1 MTSMYSHA
9 HLPRWATDTLIT
21 LVVLASAFLPAGGNF
36 RVVPSVAGILVA
48 VTAAA
53 ALLVRRRWP
62 LQVLAVCVAL
72 FMIAGSL
79 GVPLTAFVA
88 PTAFAAFNVAERTDR
103 RTTIV
108 ATSLN
113 AFALVVTSLVV
124 TPGSLLEPRVLQFA
138 AIIGFAGATGDA
150 VRSRRAYITAITE
163 RARNAEETRE
173 SEALRRVAEDRLRIA
188 RELHDAVAHQ
198 MAVIN
203 LHAGVATQALPD
215 RPDDAQDSLTTIR
228 QAAQAVLREIGT
240 LLAVLR
246 DDSAG
251 RPRPPA
257 AEIGL
262 GRVDALLADFA
273 RDGLAVT
280 VSVRGAGTRLPAPV
294 DTIAYRIV
302 QEALTNAHKHGA
314 GHTAELRISYGS
326 DTVDIEVENPVAFHL
341 LDPAADVPGGHGL
354 VGVAERAGTIGGTV
368 EFGVRP
374 PDTFRLAV
382 SLPISSTGADA
393 LVGAAAEV
401 PAPEPPDPAR
411 MSAPTSAPDPA
422 AGATS

>member
-9 HLPRWATDTLIT
+9 HIPRWAADVLVSLAVLGSAFVPAGEYARVASNPAGVLIAVAAT
-21 LVVLASAFLPAGGNF
+21 LVLLP
-36 RVVPSVAGILVA
+36 
-48 VTAAA
+48 
-53 ALLVRRRWP
+53 RRRWP
-62 LQVLAVCVAL
+62 LPVLAACVAL
-72 FMIAGSL
+72 FVLAGAL
-79 GVPLTAFVA
+79 GVLNPAFSLATAIAVW
-88 PTAFAAFNVAERTDR
+88 NVAIRTDR
-103 RTTIV
+103 RTTLV
-108 ATSLN
+108 ATALA
-113 AFALVVTSLVV
+113 AFVLVGTGIAVTA
-124 TPGSLLEPRVLQFA
+124 TELLDARIVQYA
-138 AIIGFAGATGDA
+138 AVIAFAGAAGDA
-150 VRSRRAYITAITE
+150 MRSRREYIVAITE

-203 LHAGVATQALPD
+203 LHAGVAAQALPD
-215 RPDDAQDSLTTIR
+215 RPTDAQDSLTTIR

-280 VSVRGAGTRLPAPV
+280 VSARGAGTRLPAPV

-326 DTVDIEVENPVAFHL
+326 DSVDIEALNPVAFHVF
-341 LDPAADVPGGHGL
+341 DPATDAPAGHGL

-382 SLPISSTGADA
+382 SLPISSAGTDAPADIPDTGP
-393 LVGAAAEV
+393 
-401 PAPEPPDPAR
+401 PAPAR
-411 MSAPTSAPDPA
+411 ISAPTSVPDPA
-422 AGATS
+422 AGAPS

>member
-9 HLPRWATDTLIT
+9 HLPRWAADTLIT
-21 LVVLASAFLPAGGNF
+21 LLVLAGAFLPFGGNF
-36 RVVPSVAGILVA
+36 RVVPSVAGTLVA
-48 VTAAA
+48 VAAA
-53 ALLVRRRWP
+53 AVLLVRRSWP

-72 FMIAGSL
+72 FMIAGGL
-79 GVPLTAFVA
+79 GVPLTAFIM
-88 PTAFAAFNVAERTDR
+88 PTAIAAWNVAVRTDR

-113 AFALVVTSLVV
+113 AFALVITSLVV
-124 TPGSLLEPRVLQFA
+124 TPADVLDPRVVQYA

-163 RARNAEETRE
+163 RARTAEETRE

-215 RPDDAQDSLTTIR
+215 RPADAQESLTTIR

-240 LLAVLR
+240 MLAVLR

-280 VSVRGAGTRLPAPV
+280 VRVRGAGTRLPAPV

-326 DTVDIEVENPVAFHL
+326 GTVDIEVENPVAFHAI
-341 LDPAADVPGGHGL
+341 DPAADAPTGHGL

-382 SLPISSTGADA
+382 ILPIASAGADA
-393 LVGAAAEV
+393 PADVPAAES
-401 PAPEPPDPAR
+401 PAPAR
-411 MSAPTSAPDPA
+411 ISAPTSAPDPA
-422 AGATS
+422 AGAAS

>member
-9 HLPRWATDTLIT
+9 HVPRWAADV
-21 LVVLASAFLPAGGNF
+21 LVSLAVLGSAFVPAGQYA
-36 RVVPSVAGILVA
+36 RVASSPTGVLIALAA
-48 VTAAA
+48 VIV
-53 ALLVRRRWP
+53 LLPRRRWP
-62 LQVLAVCVAL
+62 LPALAACVAL
-72 FMIAGSL
+72 FVLAGAL
-79 GVPLTAFVA
+79 GVLNPAFSLATAIAVW
-88 PTAFAAFNVAERTDR
+88 NVAIRTDR
-103 RTTIV
+103 RTTLIATAIAAATLV
-108 ATSLN
+108 GTSL
-113 AFALVVTSLVV
+113 AVTTAELLDARVV
-124 TPGSLLEPRVLQFA
+124 QYA
-138 AIIGFAGATGDA
+138 AVIAFAGAAGDA
-150 VRSRRAYITAITE
+150 MRSRRAYIMAITE

-203 LHAGVATQALPD
+203 LHAGVAAQALPD
-215 RPDDAQDSLTTIR
+215 RPADAQDSLTTIR
-228 QAAQAVLREIGT
+228 QAVLREIGT

-280 VSVRGAGTRLPAPV
+280 VSARGAGTRLSAPV

-326 DTVDIEVENPVAFHL
+326 GSVDIEVENPVAFHVL
-341 LDPAADVPGGHGL
+341 HPAADAPAGHGL

-382 SLPISSTGADA
+382 SLPISSAGADPSA
-393 LVGAAAEV
+393 DIPNTGP
-401 PAPEPPDPAR
+401 PAPAR
-411 MSAPTSAPDPA
+411 ISAPTSVPDPA

>member
-9 HLPRWATDTLIT
+9 HLPRWAADTLIT
-21 LVVLASAFLPAGGNF
+21 LLVLAGAFLPFGGNF
-36 RVVPSVAGILVA
+36 RVVPSVAGTLVA
-48 VTAAA
+48 VAAA
-53 ALLVRRRWP
+53 AVLLVRRRWP

-72 FMIAGSL
+72 FMIAGGL
-79 GVPLTAFVA
+79 GVPLTAFIM
-88 PTAFAAFNVAERTDR
+88 PTAIAAWNVAVRTDR

-113 AFALVVTSLVV
+113 AFALVITSLVV
-124 TPGSLLEPRVLQFA
+124 TPADVLDPRVVQYA

-163 RARNAEETRE
+163 RARTAEETRE

-215 RPDDAQDSLTTIR
+215 RPADAQESLTTIR

-240 LLAVLR
+240 MLAVLR

-280 VSVRGAGTRLPAPV
+280 VRVRGAGTRLPAPV

-326 DTVDIEVENPVAFHL
+326 GTVDIEVENPVAFHAI
-341 LDPAADVPGGHGL
+341 DPAADAPTGHGL

-382 SLPISSTGADA
+382 ILPIASAGANAPSD
-393 LVGAAAEV
+393 VPAAES
-401 PAPEPPDPAR
+401 PAPAR
-411 MSAPTSAPDPA
+411 ISAPTSAPDPA
-422 AGATS
+422 AGAAS